1 MSGPDSTSKSGG
13 GGVTSGG
20 GELTTPGD
28 DDAVWV
34 AKARRG
40 DADAFGE
47 LVTRHRRRAY
57 QVAMGMLGHPETA
70 MDLTQEAFL
79 RAYQSLDRFRGEAA
93 FFTWLRRIV
102 TNVCLDHLRKAEH
115 RTPTTSYD
123 EALGGDEDPDA
134 VGLAGTLEAPDT
146 GVRRK
151 ELGAAIEAAMKTLT
165 PEQRAAVVLREV
177 EGLSYEEIAKVLECA
192 TGTVMSRLHYA
203 RKRLQALLREHHEG

>member
-1 MSGPDSTSKSGG
+1 MSGPDSTSKFGG
-13 GGVTSGG
+13 RGVTFGG

-47 LVTRHRRRAY
+47 LVPRHRRRAY

-115 RTPTTSYD
+115 RTRMTSYD

-151 ELGAAIEAAMKTLT
+151 
-165 PEQRAAVVLREV
+165 
-177 EGLSYEEIAKVLECA
+177 VLECA